1 MTNANR
7 RVELSYGRARKLIK
21 NWKRLKRVYGH
32 PERCLQCDNK
42 CELERFFSELE
53 KKVKS

>member
-1 MTNANR
+1 MTNNNR
-7 RVELSYGRARKLIK
+7 RVELSYGRATKLVK
-21 NWKRLKRVYGH
+21 DWKRLKRVYGH
-32 PERCLQCDNK
+32 PARCLQ